1 MAPDIDLLSGWLE
14 DSRGG
19 SPAVRVLR
27 SLGVQVQRVEKPIG
41 EKEARQLLARAFQ
54 DKQTIFP
61 CGGGTSLSSGVL
73 PEKVDL
79 ALDTTRM
86 NKILAFDPQNLNLE
100 VMAGMT
106 LDEINEFLAGQ
117 GRGFYLPLDP
127 PLSYRAT
134 IGGAYAANSS
144 GPLRQRYGTIRDQVL
159 GVRGVDSR
167 GQAVGFGGKTVKNVS
182 GYDLT
187 KFLIGSA
194 GSLCLVTSLSLR
206 VYPLPEASSLCD
218 LVFGTLEE
226 LEKFLAAF
234 RSSVLVPSAVVVTEI
249 AGGPSVSSTAGAR
262 FRVIAVFEGHPLAV
276 ERQNKDLLKL
286 AGEFGGCGQARAGR
300 EMVVRGL
307 QSAVDPDRPLE
318 ASLILRVSVPIGQGP
333 RTFAEVQKL
342 SHEHGISV
350 KPLLFAGNGLL
361 ILYSE
366 GTLQKKAMDLIKEL
380 QETVRAADGFVAPLL
395 APREILQAW
404 GARVEPTL
412 HRLVLGPIKEKLDPT
427 GVFPPIL

>member
-1 MAPDIDLLSGWLE
+1 MAPNIDLLSGWLE
-14 DSRGG
+14 DPRGA
-19 SPAVRVLR
+19 SPGVRELQ
-27 SLGVQVQRVEKPIG
+27 SLGVQVKGVEKPLG
-41 EKEARQLLARAFQ
+41 EMEARQLLAGAFQ

-79 ALDTTRM
+79 ALDTTGM
-86 NKILAFDPQNLNLE
+86 SKILDFDSQNLNLE
-100 VMAGMT
+100 VLAGMT
-106 LDEINEFLAGQ
+106 LDQINEFLAGQ
-117 GRGFYLPLDP
+117 EKGFFLPLDP
-127 PLSYRAT
+127 PLSHRAT

-144 GPLRQRYGTIRDQVL
+144 GPLRQRYGTIRDQIL

-194 GSLCLVTSLSLR
+194 GSLCLVTSLSIR

-234 RSSVLVPSAVVVTEI
+234 RPSLLVPSAVVVTEI
-249 AGGPSVSSTAGAR
+249 AGGPSVCNTAGAR
-262 FRVIAVFEGHPLAV
+262 FRVLVAFEGHPLAV

-286 AGEFGGCGQARAGR
+286 AGEFGGWGDARAGR

-307 QSAVDPDRPLE
+307 RSAVNPDRPLE

-333 RTFAEVQKL
+333 LTFAGVQRL
-342 SHEHGISV
+342 SHEHGFSV
-350 KPLLFAGNGLL
+350 KPVLFAGNGFM
-361 ILYSE
+361 ILYGE
-366 GTLQKKAMDLIKEL
+366 GTLQKKAMDFIREL
-380 QETVRAADGFVAPLL
+380 QETIRAVDGFVTPIL
-395 APREILQAW
+395 APREFLQAW

-412 HRLVLGPIKEKLDPT
+412 HRLAMGPIKEKLDPT
-427 GVFPPIL
+427 GVFPPII

>member
-1 MAPDIDLLSGWLE
+1 MAPDIDLLPGWL
-14 DSRGG
+14 DDPRGA
-19 SPAVRVLR
+19 SPAVREMQ
-27 SLGVQVQRVEKPIG
+27 SLGVQVKGVEKPSG
-41 EKEARQLLARAFQ
+41 EMEARRLLARAFQ
-54 DKQTIFP
+54 DKQTVFP

-79 ALDTTRM
+79 ALDTTGMSR
-86 NKILAFDPQNLNLE
+86 ILDFDSQNLNLE
-100 VMAGMT
+100 VLAGMT

-117 GRGFYLPLDP
+117 GRGFFLPLDP
-127 PLSYRAT
+127 PLSHRAT

-206 VYPLPEASSLCD
+206 VYPLPAASSLGD
-218 LVFGTLEE
+218 LVFDTLEE

-234 RSSVLVPSAVVVTEI
+234 RSSVLLPSAVVVTEI

-262 FRVIAVFEGHPLAV
+262 FRVMVAFEGHPLAV

-286 AGEFGGCGQARAGR
+286 AGEFGGWGNARAGR
-300 EMVVRGL
+300 KMVVEGL
-307 QSAVDPDRPLE
+307 RSAVSPDRPLE
-318 ASLILRVSVPIGQGP
+318 ASLILRVSVPISQGP
-333 RTFAEVQKL
+333 RTFAGIQRL
-342 SHEHGISV
+342 SHEHGVSV
-350 KPLLFAGNGLL
+350 KPVLLAGIGFM
-361 ILYSE
+361 ILYGE
-366 GTLQKKAMDLIKEL
+366 GPFQKKTMDLMKEL
-380 QETVRAADGFVAPLL
+380 RETIRAAHGFVTPIL

-404 GARVEPTL
+404 GARMEPTL
-412 HRLVLGPIKEKLDPT
+412 HRLVMGPIKEKLDPT
-427 GVFPPIL
+427 GVFPPII

>member
-1 MAPDIDLLSGWLE
+1 MAADIDLFSGWLE
-14 DSRGG
+14 DSRGI
-19 SPAVRVLR
+19 SPAVRELQ
-27 SLGVQVQRVEKPIG
+27 SLGVQVKRVEKPLE

-79 ALDTTRM
+79 ALDTTGM
-86 NKILAFDPQNLNLE
+86 NKILAFDSQNLNLE
-100 VMAGMT
+100 VLAGMT

-127 PLSYRAT
+127 PFSHRAT

-144 GPLRQRYGTIRDQVL
+144 GPLRHRYGTIRDQVL

-206 VYPLPEASSLCD
+206 VYPMPEASSLCD

-234 RSSVLVPSAVVVTEI
+234 RSSVLVPSAAVVTEI

-262 FRVIAVFEGHPLAV
+262 FRVMVVFEGHPLAV

-286 AGEFGGCGQARAGR
+286 AGEFGGCGDARAGR

-307 QSAVDPDRPLE
+307 RSAANPDRPLE
-318 ASLILRVSVPIGQGP
+318 ASLILRVSVPIGHGP
-333 RTFAEVQKL
+333 RTFANVQKL
-342 SHEHGISV
+342 SHEHGLSV
-350 KPLLFAGNGLL
+350 KPILFAGNGLL
-361 ILYSE
+361 ILYGE
-366 GTLQKKAMDLIKEL
+366 GTLQKKAMDFIRGL
-380 QETVRAADGFVAPLL
+380 QETIRAAGGFVTPIL
-395 APREILQAW
+395 APREFLQAW

-412 HRLVLGPIKEKLDPT
+412 RRLVLGPIKEKLDPT

>member
-361 ILYSE
+361 ILYGE

>member
-27 SLGVQVQRVEKPIG
+27 SLGVQVQRVEKPVG
-41 EKEARQLLARAFQ
+41 EKEASQLLARAFQ

-106 LDEINEFLAGQ
+106 LDEINDFLAGQ
-117 GRGFYLPLDP
+117 GRGFYLPLDTP
-127 PLSYRAT
+127 SSHRAT

-194 GSLCLVTSLSLR
+194 GSLCLITSLSLR

-234 RSSVLVPSAVVVTEI
+234 RSSVLVSSAVVVTEI

-286 AGEFGGCGQARAGR
+286 AGEFGGCGHARAGR

-307 QSAVDPDRPLE
+307 QSAVNPDRPLE
-318 ASLILRVSVPIGQGP
+318 GSLILRVSVPIGQGP

-342 SHEHGISV
+342 SHENGISV

-366 GTLQKKAMDLIKEL
+366 GTLPKKTMGLIKEL
-380 QETVRAADGFVAPLL
+380 QETVRAAAGFVAPLL

-404 GARVEPTL
+404 GARVEPAL